1 MGQLAGLRGGASVYR
16 GLRRLLGGGLVGA
29 VRVPLAP
36 GHSPRLFYLT
46 DLGVA
51 AVALDQGVAAGRLAR
66 RCGLR
71 RADLLRLLA
80 GLPQLLATYA
90 LLAAVAASRP
100 GRPDLLAWER
110 PWRRRY
116 QRPAAKHPSW
126 VTLPAY
132 AAVAWGGAAAECL
145 LVPDLATFPLRVYR
159 PALAR
164 LVALRAL
171 GGALPALVVATTD
184 PGRARAWEQLV
195 DETCRARAEAPLVAR
210 VVTWDA
216 LPGPARSASPAEA
229 GSAGGAGR
237 RRGPDGRGARRRDA
251 GAGAARPPPRGV
263 ARRRAAAAAAP
274 GRPPPGGRR
283 AHRWGARPR
292 RPRWA

>member
-1 MGQLAGLRGGASVYR
+1 M
-16 GLRRLLGGGLVGA
+16 
-29 VRVPLAP
+29 
-36 GHSPRLFYLT
+36 
-46 DLGVA
+46 
-51 AVALDQGVAAGRLAR
+51 
-66 RCGLR
+66 
-71 RADLLRLLA
+71 
-80 GLPQLLATYA
+80 
-90 LLAAVAASRP
+90 AASRP

-116 QRPAAKHPSW
+116 RRPAAKHPSW

-132 AAVAWGGAAAECL
+132 AAVAWGGVGRRCL
-145 LVPDLATFPLRVYR
+145 LVPDLATFPLRAYR

-216 LPGPARSASPAEA
+216 LPGPARSGARSGRISRGRWTASRARRTRCPA
-229 GSAGGAGR
+229 AGR
-237 RRGPDGRGARRRDA
+237 RRWCGASASPGR
-251 GAGAARPPPRGV
+251 RPPASSGCS
-263 ARRRAAAAAAP
+263 AP
-274 GRPPPGGRR
+274 GRPPPVGGAPTGGALGAGGPGGPERSGGSGAAVHPVVLRLATTDRALLDLVGRHPFLRSEQLAVLLGCPVGAARR
-283 AHRWGARPR
+283 RCARLHAAGLLR
-292 RPRWA
+292 SLD